1 MRVSGR
7 FGTVLHSIL
16 GKHQFGI
23 FPSSQISYIS
33 ILVTL
38 DQKHQ
43 HLFKIQTTTCKL
55 YRRSKSSMVLKIEVM
70 PLALSIDIYKKDD
83 KTKLN
88 LSI

>member
-55 YRRSKSSMVLKIEVM
+55 YRRSNSGGFMVLKIEVM

-83 KTKLN
+83 KTK
-88 LSI
+88 